1 MFRPHYVHQ
10 LAHTLLPSRDV
21 DCKVHEERLNPPSA
35 IQVWEHTQ
43 LIGCQEAAE
52 QQYHWTN
59 RRLPHQSDDDEVHLH
74 PIKGSWNHSFKGAA
88 LGRDTSVAVFTVQL
102 GEPATFT
109 CRLPEDQDSRVKI
122 HWYKQ
127 NAGDTLKIIVS
138 LWKLSKPK
146 YGPEY
151 SASRLNVT
159 LEEKFSNLTIV
170 RTVQEDEGMYH
181 CAFNDWS
188 KNIWH
193 SMYLSL
199 KGLTERTSNYTVVQQ
214 TAASDPDGPGGSATL
229 QCSLLSGSK
238 MKTCSGGLRVFWFRA
253 RSEKSYPDMIY
264 TEGKRHDEC
273 KKKPDSQNR
282 CVFFKNISSTDAG
295 TFHCAVATCGQIL
308 FGNELKVQGNLIV

>member
-1 MFRPHYVHQ
+1 MILFWV
-10 LAHTLLPSRDV
+10 TLLFFHHGYTLVP
-21 DCKVHEERLNPPSA
+21 L
-35 IQVWEHTQ
+35 
-43 LIGCQEAAE
+43 
-52 QQYHWTN
+52 
-59 RRLPHQSDDDEVHLH
+59 
-74 PIKGSWNHSFKGAA
+74 
-88 LGRDTSVAVFTVQL
+88 FTVQL

-138 LWKLSKPK
+138 LWKLAKPE

-151 SASRLNVT
+151 SASRLKVT

-170 RTVQEDEGMYH
+170 RTVKEDEGMYH

-199 KGLTERTSNYTVVQQ
+199 KGPTERTSDYTVVQQ
-214 TAASDPDGPGGSATL
+214 TAASDPDGSRGSVTL
-229 QCSLLSGSK
+229 QCSLLSGSDI
-238 MKTCSGGLRVFWFRA
+238 KTCSGGLRVFWFRV

-264 TEGKRHDEC
+264 TQGKRHDEC
-273 KKKPDSQNR
+273 EKKPDSQNR
-282 CVFFKNISSTDAG
+282 CVFFRNISSTDAG
-295 TFHCAVATCGQIL
+295 TFYCAVATCGQIL
-308 FGNELKVQGNLIV
+308 FGNEPKVQAVNKPQLHNSGLKIQQTGEHEWIYSAAIFTPVKADSRAMKAAAKKQKIYAAVKLLD